1 MPVSSCVLKCA
12 LCSCVTVKAFKVLSI
27 TNHLS
32 NLYSKVNMM
41 KLRLFYCNTVV
52 EPEKNVKQK
61 PYMIPYIFTPG
72 TMQNLTAIA

>member
-1 MPVSSCVLKCA
+1 
-12 LCSCVTVKAFKVLSI
+12 
-27 TNHLS
+27 
-32 NLYSKVNMM
+32 MM